1 MVGEDTG
8 EYRISELLIT
18 NQRLYNFRLIARKNL
33 MTVNIYKFS
42 QEDELLWENI
52 EDLTNQQKYGA
63 AIELIQERLE
73 KPIDITIPN
82 DALLKAKLAGF
93 LIDIGSEGQIE
104 RPIKNAIDIYN
115 KNKNTFGKFIHKSS
129 IEYNLGNA
137 KSGLFRIQKIDP
149 TFKFNPKNIGMLT
162 ETKNHY
168 WRAYKL
174 LPKDDIE
181 FRKQLLTNLANALD
195 ASCRVVEALQYYDQ
209 VISEDPE
216 FPQANASRGEALIW
230 LNHICGS
237 YSVNQIW
244 QAMNNFAIAAKSKNV
259 PDWYIRQWEAKR
271 DRLQNKLEKHGC
283 TEKDIEHDIELTR
296 TEADSHSD
304 YRKFCLKHSLCL
316 SEHSLYCNC
325 IGADRDNLTIP
336 KTSGPIGGDDVPR
349 MELRLNRIKSEYAIA
364 RLLFYE
370 SSEINQKK
378 WEPYNKE
385 VSFTELYEDEA
396 VGHRPEMLR
405 TSFRLCFG
413 ILDKIAHAVSEL
425 FDLSDPDEPLAF
437 ERFWRPRGKGLSKKQ
452 KGRWEKINQ
461 IENFPLLA
469 LYSQATDLNSQA
481 GEWGNFKDWR
491 NALEHESLILTQS
504 SDKPLDIY
512 GALASSPRILKVN
525 YTEFRE
531 KTLHLLQLTRSAIFN
546 FVFCV
551 RIEGEKDL
559 TGQGVSITLS
569 PKNELT

>member
-1 MVGEDTG
+1 MSVNNFEFTQEDN
-8 EYRISELLIT
+8 LLIERIT
-18 NQRLYNFRLIARKNL
+18 
-33 MTVNIYKFS
+33 
-42 QEDELLWENI
+42 
-52 EDLTNQQKYGA
+52 DLTNQQKYEI

-73 KPIDITIPN
+73 KAIDIKNPK
-82 DALLKAKLAGF
+82 DSLLKAKFAGF
-93 LIDIGSEGQIE
+93 LIDIGSERQIE
-104 RPIKNAIDIYN
+104 SLIRDGIEIYN
-115 KNKNTFGKFIHKSS
+115 KNKKSFSKFIHKSS

-137 KSGLFRIQKIDP
+137 KSGLFRIQRSSP
-149 TFKFNPKNIGMLT
+149 TFEFNPENIGILT
-162 ETKNHY
+162 EAKNHY

-174 LPKDDIE
+174 LPKADIDLK
-181 FRKQLLTNLANALD
+181 KQLLTNLANTLD
-195 ASCRVVEALQYYDQ
+195 ISCRVVEALQYYDQ
-209 VISEDPE
+209 VINEDPE

-244 QAMNNFAIAAKSKNV
+244 QAMNNYAIASKSKNV
-259 PDWYIRQWEAKR
+259 PDWYIKQWKEKK
-271 DRLQNKLEKHGC
+271 DRLQNELVKHGH
-283 TEKDIEHDIELTR
+283 TGEDIEHDIALTK
-296 TEADSHSD
+296 TEANSHSA
-304 YRKFCLKHSLCL
+304 YRKFCLKNSLCL

-336 KTSGPIGGDDVPR
+336 KSSGPIGGDDVPK

-370 SSEINQKK
+370 SSEVNQSK
-378 WEPYNKE
+378 WEPYNEE

-396 VGHRPEMLR
+396 VGHCPEMLR

-413 ILDKIAHAVSEL
+413 ILDKVAHAVCEL
-425 FDLSDPDEPLAF
+425 FDLSDQNEPLSF

-452 KGRWEKINQ
+452 KERWERINK

-469 LYSQATDLNSQA
+469 LYSQATDLSSQV
-481 GEWGNFKDWR
+481 GEWSNFKDWR
-491 NALEHESLILTQS
+491 NALEHENLILTQL

-512 GALASSPRILKVN
+512 GALDSSPKVLRVN

-531 KTLHLLQLTRSAIFN
+531 KTLHFLQLTRSAIFN

-551 RIEGEKDL
+551 RIEGEKQF
-559 TGQGVSITLS
+559 TGRGVSITLY
-569 PKNELT
+569 PKSDIL